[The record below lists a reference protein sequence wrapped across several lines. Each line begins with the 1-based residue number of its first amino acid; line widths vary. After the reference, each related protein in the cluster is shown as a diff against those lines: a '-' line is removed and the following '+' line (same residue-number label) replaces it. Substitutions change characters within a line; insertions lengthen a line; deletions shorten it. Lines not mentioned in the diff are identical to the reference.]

1 MLPKVQKTKKLD
13 TWVVGGRKNV
23 QIMRVEGV
31 EVKCYMDTGACQ
43 ILTRIDKH
51 WRHMYHFAIISKH
64 FKSICILIQA
74 GCWC

>member
-31 EVKCYMDTGACQ
+31 E
-43 ILTRIDKH
+43 
-51 WRHMYHFAIISKH
+51 
-64 FKSICILIQA
+64 
-74 GCWC
+74 